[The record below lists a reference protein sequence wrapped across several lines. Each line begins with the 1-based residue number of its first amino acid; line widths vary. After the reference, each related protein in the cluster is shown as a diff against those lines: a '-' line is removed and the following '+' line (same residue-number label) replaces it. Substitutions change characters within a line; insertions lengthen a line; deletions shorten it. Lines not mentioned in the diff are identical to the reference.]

1 VKTFFDSSAFAKRF
15 LEEPG
20 SDAIEALCLGA
31 TDLGLCVIC
40 VPEIL
45 SALVRRLREKRITA
59 ANFALLERHLLD
71 DIRDATIVNLTPEV
85 VAESIRAIKATP
97 IRAADALHVAAAKVW
112 DADIFVSAD
121 QRQLTAARKVGLRV
135 KGV

>member
-59 ANFALLERHLLD
+59 AQAALLERHLLD
-71 DIRDATIVNLTPEV
+71 DVRDASIIDLTPEV
-85 VAESIRAIKATP
+85 IAESIAAIKASP
-97 IRAADALHVAAAKVW
+97 LRAADALHVAAAKVW
-112 DADIFVSAD
+112 RADLFVTAD
-121 QRQLTAARKVGLRV
+121 DRQLTAARKAGLTV
-135 KGV
+135 KAV

>member
-1 VKTFFDSSAFAKRF
+1 MKTFFDSSAFAKRF

-20 SDAIEALCLGA
+20 SDAVDALCLEA

-59 ANFALLERHLLD
+59 GNFALLERHLLD

-112 DADIFVSAD
+112 GAEMFVSAD
-121 QRQLTAARKVGLRV
+121 ERQLTAARKAGLRV
-135 KGV
+135 RGV